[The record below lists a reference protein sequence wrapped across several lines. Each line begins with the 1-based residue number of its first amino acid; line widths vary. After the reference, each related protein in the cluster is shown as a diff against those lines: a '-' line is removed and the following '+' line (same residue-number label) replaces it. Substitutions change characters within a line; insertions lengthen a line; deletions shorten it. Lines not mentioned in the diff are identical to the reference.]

1 MAKILQINNRQP
13 RFVFLNAQGERLD
26 VHVLTPAMYDTIQD
40 LSDNT
45 IADVKQLVVG
55 KIINDALVI
64 APDAYLTQAQA
75 DAMTSAEIS
84 DWRKAHK
91 DR

>member
-13 RFVFLNAQGERLD
+13 QFVFLDAQGERLD
-26 VHVLTPAMYDTIQD
+26 VHVLTPVMYDIIQD

-45 IADVKQLVVG
+45 IADVKQLVIG
-55 KIINDALVI
+55 TI
-64 APDAYLTQAQA
+64 ADGELTISPDAYLTVAQA
-75 DAMTSAEIS
+75 DTMTSAEIS